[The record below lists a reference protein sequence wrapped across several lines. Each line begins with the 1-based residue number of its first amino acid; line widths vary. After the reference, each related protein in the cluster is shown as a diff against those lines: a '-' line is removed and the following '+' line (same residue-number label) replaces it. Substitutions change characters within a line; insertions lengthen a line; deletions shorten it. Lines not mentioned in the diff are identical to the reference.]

1 VHRHP
6 PDARRRLRP
15 AAPLTALA
23 TVATAIVAGAA
34 CGSGDPPLPPGHATV
49 VSVIDGDTIV
59 ARVAGRDERIRLIG
73 IDTPET
79 VAPGRPVECFGP
91 EATARARE
99 LLAPGAVVLLERD
112 VEARDRYDRLLAYV
126 TTADGTSVNR
136 VLVAE
141 GYAEASA
148 FPPNT
153 ALDAELAGLESEAR
167 RAGEGLWSA
176 CVDR

>member
-1 VHRHP
+1 MHREP
-6 PDARRRLRP
+6 PDTPRRARPVP
-15 AAPLTALA
+15 ALTI
-23 TVATAIVAGAA
+23 VATAVAATTLAA
-34 CGSGDPPLPPGHATV
+34 CGGDDPALPPGHATV

-91 EATARARE
+91 EASARARE
-99 LLAPGAVVLLERD
+99 LLAPGEVVLLERD

-153 ALDAELAGLESEAR
+153 ALDAELADLEAAAR
-167 RAGEGLWSA
+167 QAGSGLWSA
-176 CVDR
+176 CGDR